1 MYAKDKNQ
9 YQCFLNMRNSG
20 TIHREKILTH
30 NALMARAQAFWSLG
44 HQP

>member
-1 MYAKDKNQ
+1 MYVKNKKQ
-9 YQCFLNMRNSG
+9 YQCFLNLRNSG
-20 TIHREKILTH
+20 HNYREKILTH